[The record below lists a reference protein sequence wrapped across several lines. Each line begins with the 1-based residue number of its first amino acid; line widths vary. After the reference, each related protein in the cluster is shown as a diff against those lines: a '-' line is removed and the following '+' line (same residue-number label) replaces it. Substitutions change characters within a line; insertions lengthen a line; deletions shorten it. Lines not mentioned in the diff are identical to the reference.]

1 MGATARILVVDDEPS
16 LRQLMDVGL
25 RRVGYDVRL
34 ASSVAE
40 ALDALEA
47 ATPPFDLVITDLM
60 LGDGVGTQVLDRARE
75 LSADTQVIMVTA
87 HGSVE
92 IAVDA
97 IRRGA
102 YTFLEKPVSIATA
115 RAQVEK
121 ALEKR
126 SILKD
131 NAALRTLTRALTPE
145 GAKGALIGNSPAFR
159 AAMEFV
165 RRAAP
170 TRASVLITGESG
182 TGKELFARR
191 IHEASERSGGPFV
204 VVNCGAIPET
214 LMESELFGH
223 EKGVYTGADK
233 ARPGLFRE
241 AEGGTIFLDEVGEL
255 PLQLQVKLLRA
266 LQEKKIRPL
275 GLTAEVAVDVRVVA
289 ATNRDLQVMVREKKF
304 REDLYYRLNVLSIKL
319 PPLRERREDLP
330 HLLTHFQSRFGHE
343 LGRPLLSFDTAAM
356 RCLLDYDWPGNVRE
370 FENVIE
376 RAMTLAQGSACTLD
390 DLPAEVVGRAAP
402 QPGVIALP
410 PEGINLEETLE
421 GIERS
426 LIRQA
431 LDRTRGVRTRAA
443 GLLGLTFR
451 SLRYRLQKL
460 GMAAE
465 AGGADDGDDADA

>member
-1 MGATARILVVDDEPS
+1 MGALARILVVDDEPS

-25 RRVGYDVRL
+25 RRVGYEVTL
-34 ASSVAE
+34 ASSVSE
-40 ALDALEA
+40 AIDTLEKA
-47 ATPPFDLVITDLM
+47 ASPFDLVITDLM
-60 LGDGVGTQVLDRARE
+60 LGDGVGMQVLDRARA
-75 LSADTQVIMVTA
+75 LSTDTQVIMVTA

-97 IRRGA
+97 IGRGA

-126 SILKD
+126 TILKD
-131 NAALRTLTRALTPE
+131 NAVLRTLTKTLSPE
-145 GAKGALIGNSPAFR
+145 GARGVLVGSSPAFR
-159 AAMEFV
+159 AAQEFV

-182 TGKELFARR
+182 TGKELFARQL
-191 IHEASERSGGPFV
+191 HEKSDRSSGPFV

-223 EKGVYTGADK
+223 EKGVFTGADRSR
-233 ARPGLFRE
+233 AGLFRE
-241 AEGGTIFLDEVGEL
+241 AESGTIFLDEVGEL

-275 GLTAEVAVDVRVVA
+275 GMSAEVAVDVRVVA
-289 ATNRDLQVMVREKKF
+289 ATNRDLPEAVRAKRF
-304 REDLYYRLNVLSIKL
+304 REDLYYRLNVLSFRL

-330 HLLTHFQSRFGHE
+330 HLLAHFQARFGRE
-343 LGRPLLSFDTAAM
+343 LGRPLLSFDTGAKRA
-356 RCLLDYDWPGNVRE
+356 LFDYDWPGNVRE

-376 RAMTLAQGSACTLD
+376 RAMTLAQGSTCTID
-390 DLPAEVVGRAAP
+390 DLPAEVIGRLGA
-402 QPGVIALP
+402 GSNVIALP
-410 PEGINLEETLE
+410 AEGIDLEQTLASV
-421 GIERS
+421 ERS

-431 LDRTRGVRTRAA
+431 LDRSKGIRTHAA
-443 GLLGLTFR
+443 TVLGLSFR

-460 GMAAE
+460 GMATE
-465 AGGADDGDDADA
+465 SGGADDHDDDGA